1 MQRQTS
7 ITSQPTTS
15 SGRSRVSRFLFRDTL
30 LAVALVPLLA
40 ATVAAQTRPALYGV
54 ESEPSM
60 TSKLSSSIKSGFS
73 KVSNSLSPGTKK
85 APDPISLSVPA
96 KQSPELHLAVARM
109 AEQSGDLA
117 RAEHHYRAALELSPN
132 HIETL
137 MAYAHMLDR
146 QNKLRQAHE
155 YYLMTV
161 RAHPDNARAHN
172 DLGICCA
179 RQGRL
184 DEAVEAL
191 EKAIRL
197 APDRAVYR
205 NNLATILVQRKR
217 LDEAFVHL
225 SAVHPPAVAY
235 YNLGYLLQKSGDKRG
250 AIRLFQEALAIDSS
264 FAQAR
269 VWLDH
274 LRTDGIETD
283 SSAPPIVT
291 QPARQPQALAQRA
304 APMST
309 PATPPNAL
317 AAPVPPV
324 VVPPAGSAA
333 PMPATGDLAPL
344 PQIPTAPFATRSDQT
359 PPQNLAPLPSIT
371 PLPPVR
377 GGR

>member
-1 MQRQTS
+1 MMQRHTLLNA
-7 ITSQPTTS
+7 SQPTTS
-15 SGRSRVSRFLFRDTL
+15 SGRPRTDRFRDIL
-30 LAVALVPLLA
+30 LAIASVPLLVV
-40 ATVAAQTRPALYGV
+40 TVEAQSPSALPGTGA
-54 ESEPSM
+54 EPSM
-60 TSKLSSSIKSGFS
+60 TSKFSSSIKNGFGKIS
-73 KVSNSLSPGTKK
+73 SSLIPGTKK

-109 AEQSGDLA
+109 AEQSGDLP

-132 HIETL
+132 HIESL

-155 YYLMTV
+155 YYLMAV
-161 RAHPDNARAHN
+161 QAHPDNARVHN

-184 DEAVEAL
+184 DEAAEAI

-205 NNLATILVQRKR
+205 NNLATVLVQTKR

-235 YNLGYLLQKSGDKRG
+235 YNLGYLLQKSGDKKG
-250 AIRLFQEALAIDSS
+250 AARLFQEALAIDSS
-264 FAQAR
+264 LAQAR

-283 SSAPPIVT
+283 SPAPPIVT

-304 APMST
+304 APVSA
-309 PATPPNAL
+309 PATPADSS
-317 AAPVPPV
+317 AVPVPPV
-324 VVPPAGSAA
+324 MVPPPGSAA
-333 PMPATGDLAPL
+333 PMPPTGELAPL
-344 PQIPTAPFATRSDQT
+344 PQISTAPFATSPAQT
-359 PPQNLAPLPSIT
+359 PPQNLAPLPSIK
-371 PLPPVR
+371 PLPPVQ